1 MRLTGAQMQDL
12 VTLING
18 GIERPTL
25 ARVVR
30 FRLDVDINDIVEDGS
45 TKLDAVFQVID
56 WCARRQL
63 AEELIDGIVNEN
75 GGLRPALLK
84 IIEDARRADV
94 VALVPAAA
102 VTATPSDPLAP
113 YFPLDEPFVDRQKL
127 TDRLDELWLGGR
139 SGVLVV
145 RGDRYSG
152 RSHSWWR
159 IVDAASSTR
168 VTACRIDV
176 SRDPGTWKVGKLVER
191 VASELQID
199 RQGLKDGLA
208 QGSTQSGALVNALI
222 AHFRH
227 WQGERWCLVL
237 DGLDRP
243 GVEPAI
249 IELVE
254 DLIAEVLS
262 RSIPPL
268 SVILLG
274 YGEHSQ
280 QTFRARILTEQIQ
293 WLQRSD
299 LCTWLDAV
307 ARAVGNV
314 AQQSDLDG
322 TAAAVFNGIAP
333 PFDAETMDQV
343 RDRVK
348 IHTRDLL
355 RRL

>member
-1 MRLTGAQMQDL
+1 MRLTGPQMEQL
-12 VTLING
+12 VTLISD
-18 GIERPTL
+18 GIERTTL
-25 ARVVR
+25 TRVVR
-30 FRLDVDINDIVEDGS
+30 FKLGVDVDDIVVAGT
-45 TKLDAVFQVID
+45 TKLDAVFQIID
-56 WCARRQL
+56 WSARQQL
-63 AEELIDGIVNEN
+63 AQDLIEGLIKEN
-75 GGLRPALLK
+75 NALGPALRK
-84 IIEDARRADV
+84 IVDDALRVDV
-94 VALVPAAA
+94 VAPVAAA
-102 VTATPSDPLAP
+102 VATAASDPLAP
-113 YFPLDEPFVDRQKL
+113 YFPDDEPFVDRQKL

-159 IVDAASSTR
+159 IVDAASGAR

-176 SRDPGTWKVGKLVER
+176 SRDPGTWKVGKFVER
-191 VASELQID
+191 IASEVEID

-208 QGSTQSGALVNALI
+208 QGSTQSAALVNALV

-227 WQGERWCLVL
+227 WRGGRVCLVL

-262 RSIPPL
+262 RTVPPL
-268 SVILLG
+268 SLILLG

-293 WLQRSD
+293 WLQQSD
-299 LCTWLDAV
+299 LCTWLEAV
-307 ARAVGNV
+307 ARAVGKV
-314 AQQSDLDG
+314 ATQNDLDV
-322 TAAAVFNGIAP
+322 TAATVFNGFAP
-333 PFDAETMDQV
+333 PFDGETMDQV

-348 IHTRDLL
+348 THTRELL